1 MHVVSDAMMQ
11 HSSSPGPAT
20 YHYHTTIIVVQENDL
35 IVDTLALEATKEY
48 AEKMGRWRKR
58 ALATVQSSEFWACAS
73 AMHLARGPLIHFSS
87 WVKQLIPAAEVDN
100 PQYFKVVAL
109 LSKCTEIMHELF
121 NILHVGVT
129 SERISHHSSMVDK
142 AIYADLVFIGTARHA
157 SQFHRRV
164 VHDTLKFPLRIFVLI
179 RQRPKTFCQERR
191 LVSSELLKLYESN
204 MLDVATSKILANVHF
219 RSQIEHASV
228 HGTIGDGL
236 YAFLASIAK
245 HMKIDV
251 RESERVNKLL
261 TMLGDHCPNSTL
273 VS

>member
-1 MHVVSDAMMQ
+1 M
-11 HSSSPGPAT
+11 
-20 YHYHTTIIVVQENDL
+20 IVVQENDL
-35 IVDTLALEATKEY
+35 IVDPLALEATKEY

-73 AMHLARGPLIHFSS
+73 AMHLAREPLIHFSS
-87 WVKQLIPAAEVDN
+87 WVKQLIPAEEVDN

-109 LSKCTEIMHELF
+109 LSKCSEIMGELF
-121 NILHVGVT
+121 NILRVGVT
-129 SERISHHSSMVDK
+129 SALTSSHPTMVDN

-164 VHDTLKFPLRIFVLI
+164 VYDTLKFPLRIFLLI

-191 LVSSELLKLYESN
+191 LVSSELLKLRESN
-204 MLDVATSKILANVHF
+204 ALDVATSKILANAHF
-219 RSQIEHASV
+219 RLEIEHAAV